1 VVKILKYYFKT
12 NIPHNALTLC
22 ISNDI
27 VLHMTEK
34 ANTTPSWGRML
45 TKKELLDLLARIEA
59 KGKAR
64 KDKEK

>member
-1 VVKILKYYFKT
+1 M
-12 NIPHNALTLC
+12 TLC

-34 ANTTPSWGRML
+34 ANTIPSWGRML

>member
-1 VVKILKYYFKT
+1 
-12 NIPHNALTLC
+12 
-22 ISNDI
+22 
-27 VLHMTEK
+27 MTKETK
-34 ANTTPSWGRML
+34 PTPSWGRML